1 MTRRKNMMYWS
12 LAWNRSGRTGRGDTT
27 FAGYITERQRA
38 GIAEALRYCTALVSP
53 KVETPGPF
61 WDAREDV
68 LAYIEEILQGPK
80 RKRLH
85 EITVEGGEGVGRTVF
100 LSARV

>member
-38 GIAEALRYCTALVSP
+38 GIAEALRYCTALVLL

-68 LAYIEEILQGPK
+68 LAYIEEFYKDQSEK
-80 RKRLH
+80 DCMK
-85 EITVEGGEGVGRTVF
+85 
-100 LSARV
+100 